1 MTLKHIILTCIVS
14 VLVAAG
20 MFVAG
25 MHHAIT
31 HMQIEP
37 DSQGTTAYVIL
48 HDNVYVH
55 DLSNYRAE
63 TP

>member
-1 MTLKHIILTCIVS
+1 
-14 VLVAAG
+14 
-20 MFVAG
+20 